1 VYLSGHGR
9 DGEFVHN
16 IRRNNMNNT
25 EVQFSKL
32 EEGATITFTLNETE
46 ESY

>member
-9 DGEFVHN
+9 HGEFVL
-16 IRRNNMNNT
+16 NNT
-25 EVQFSKL
+25 GVQFSKL